1 MRPKQRAKSGRSPRT
16 KDLAGF
22 SYAKIKE
29 LILRYEVKPG
39 QKLTQEMLAD
49 RLGVSLTP
57 VREALRMLE
66 KEGYVSPIPNRGFF
80 VAEISLKEAEDLF
93 ELRETLERLS
103 VAKAIKYRD
112 HVFLKALDECTREY
126 GRVVTEALTRERILL
141 DQRFHLLDRKSVV

>member
-1 MRPKQRAKSGRSPRT
+1 MRRKRERKQSRSPRT

-80 VAEISLKEAEDLF
+80 VTEISLKEAEDLF
-93 ELRETLERLS
+93 ALRETPER
-103 VAKAIKYRD
+103 
-112 HVFLKALDECTREY
+112 
-126 GRVVTEALTRERILL
+126 
-141 DQRFHLLDRKSVV
+141 